1 MVVVNPDVSIAATD
15 ARQNQSGNAGCWC
28 LCLIELPPTIHSLI
42 SFAHFPNCPI
52 ARQTR
57 RNHLWRTHLCQI
69 VHSFWLPFYN
79 ADIFLNSDFQ
89 GCFAILVMFSGLCL
103 NLLDKTSTT
112 PRFGQANDGGAVWT
126 WDQTW
131 FVRGSL
137 EWEGEKKSRSCVKTH
152 HCQWQ
157 QDPSLSGLQHGHIW
171 RLHTAYF

>member
-1 MVVVNPDVSIAATD
+1 MDTVHCCYWCTSKPVRHCWLLIPVFNRIATH
-15 ARQNQSGNAGCWC
+15 
-28 LCLIELPPTIHSLI
+28 HSLTDQC
-42 SFAHFPNCPI
+42 SVTWCQFSNCLI

-57 RNHLWRTHLCQI
+57 RNHWWRTHLCQI

-137 EWEGEKKSRSCVKTH
+137 EWEGETKSRSCVKTH